1 MRQELERMKN
11 VYESRAA
18 KSSEGKRIKEL
29 ENENEKIKNYYTKRI
44 REIEEK
50 NKYGGKKPPSA
61 STKTKKDED
70 KTQE

>member
-50 NKYGGKKPPSA
+50 NKYGSKRPPSA
-61 STKTKKDED
+61 SNKTKKDED
-70 KTQE
+70 KPQE